1 MIWTVRQQLYSAL
14 WVVTDSQRKEDVN
27 CAILRLQS
35 IVKSTFDVL
44 KDDKVDNLE
53 IKLLKSTATNI

>member
-14 WVVTDSQRKEDVN
+14 WVVTDSQSKEDVN

-35 IVKSTFDVL
+35 TVKSTFDVL